1 MKDSMPLDCF
11 GYRLAMTKG
20 VRLKSHL
27 QLLTSNFNVIASE
40 CNERGNQP
48 SMNTRHVWLL
58 NTVDCFANARN
69 DKWQCAFNR
78 TRQYHN
84 SSRLLDTHAPMRP
97 FAHGGENRVPF
108 ALERGGDILNRCA
121 VIEQNLEQC
130 AAWQL

>member
-58 NTVDCFANARN
+58 NTVDCFANAHN
-69 DKWQCAFNR
+69 DNGIL
-78 TRQYHN
+78 THQYHN
-84 SSRLLDTHAPMRP
+84 SSRLLDSHAPMRP
-97 FAHGGENRVPF
+97 FARGGENRVPF
-108 ALERGGDILNRCA
+108 ALERGRDILNRCA
-121 VIEQNLEQC
+121 VIEQNLEQR